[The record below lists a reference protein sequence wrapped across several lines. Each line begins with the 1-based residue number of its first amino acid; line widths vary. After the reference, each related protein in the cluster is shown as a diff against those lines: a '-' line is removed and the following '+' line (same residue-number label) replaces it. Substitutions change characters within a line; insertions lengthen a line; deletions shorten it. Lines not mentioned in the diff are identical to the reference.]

1 MRFRVTRHPGIF
13 VTAVAVAGLGFSSIA
28 AADSRPAGVFPG
40 DIPSGYT
47 GPVTT
52 VLPPAGSTQTGPSLD
67 GSPAYHLPPG
77 ATGLQISGSG
87 GSVPSTIQSTAIYPT
102 AAAQSLRAAR
112 RVARGRPPKAHAAA
126 SWTCDQYAQAPR
138 NAGSSQVYG
147 VASLTCYGTGVDS
160 VYTLATLY
168 WWSGSSWVWQ
178 GNRSASGHM
187 SAKATYYHHCTA
199 GTTHSWHT
207 RNDSNATINGTL
219 VGFPGLNSSN
229 ASLYC
234 F

>member
-1 MRFRVTRHPGIF
+1 MRVRAWQPGIF
-13 VTAVAVAGLGFSSIA
+13 VTGLVVAGFGFSAIAVA
-28 AADSRPAGVFPG
+28 DS
-40 DIPSGYT
+40 
-47 GPVTT
+47 GPTAT
-52 VLPPAGSTQTGPSLD
+52 VLPPAGSTPTGPALN
-67 GSPAYHLPPG
+67 GSPAYQLPQG
-77 ATGLQISGSG
+77 AIGLQVSGSG
-87 GSVPSTIQSTAIYPT
+87 GPVPRVIQSTPIYPAT
-102 AAAQSLRAAR
+102 ATPALRTARHAAAS
-112 RVARGRPPKAHAAA
+112 RVSKAHAA
-126 SWTCDQYAQAPR
+126 SGWTCDQYAQVPR

-178 GNRSASGHM
+178 GNKGASGRM
-187 SAKATYYHHCTA
+187 SAKATYYHHCTP
-199 GTTHSWHT
+199 GQTHKWHT